1 MQRAAGEIRGEEPG
15 DAGLAL
21 KAETFTNGCAAAE
34 ERSPQPCSFWVW
46 ILSRVLFSCCPC
58 LFAPIALFSANS
70 RYISIKSPFLT
81 KILTHSL
88 YYGKRAVG

>member
-1 MQRAAGEIRGEEPG
+1 MMMKKRKMSIEGKSYTAGDRVMLGIS
-15 DAGLAL
+15 ALILLLFFLAIVYPL
-21 KAETFTNGCAAAE
+21 VYAT
-34 ERSPQPCSFWVW
+34 
-46 ILSRVLFSCCPC
+46 ILSSCCPC

>member
-1 MQRAAGEIRGEEPG
+1 MTFEIHSDITNRSMAIASRAMRKVLRRKHSIIWAVFGWSVF
-15 DAGLAL
+15 LFNAL
-21 KAETFTNGCAAAE
+21 LL
-34 ERSPQPCSFWVW
+34 
-46 ILSRVLFSCCPC
+46 ILSSYCPC
-58 LFAPIALFSANS
+58 LFAPIALFSANL